1 MGDPR
6 SRPSPFINISEGG
19 GGSLFLSF
27 CSPSFLFY
35 LIIIFFVSFLLF
47 PFIYIYICVCV
58 CNFFH
63 VPPHLLSFISFS
75 FHMSACVCIFFELL
89 HVCFVGRRGRVE
101 GGGRERRGEERREAA
116 AGRNTLDTDCHR
128 PLNQHA
134 SRCFFNIC
142 AMITSPLEI
151 HYRRDDHRSPVKS
164 YWWLWRPD
172 RNDVNPKVNSY
183 FQMAAQWFQTQTRD
197 SD

>member
-1 MGDPR
+1 M
-6 SRPSPFINISEGG
+6 
-19 GGSLFLSF
+19 
-27 CSPSFLFY
+27 
-35 LIIIFFVSFLLF
+35 
-47 PFIYIYICVCV
+47 CVCV
-58 CNFFH
+58 YFFSCSSPSSFFH
-63 VPPHLLSFISFS
+63 FFLFPYVRV
-75 FHMSACVCIFFELL
+75 CVYFLRIAPRLFRWAERE
-89 HVCFVGRRGRVE
+89 GG

>member
-1 MGDPR
+1 MCVCECVCVIFFMFLPIFFLSFLSLSICPR
-6 SRPSPFINISEGG
+6 VCVFSSNCSTSVSLGGEGGWRGG
-19 GGSLFLSF
+19 GGK
-27 CSPSFLFY
+27 
-35 LIIIFFVSFLLF
+35 
-47 PFIYIYICVCV
+47 
-58 CNFFH
+58 
-63 VPPHLLSFISFS
+63 
-75 FHMSACVCIFFELL
+75 
-89 HVCFVGRRGRVE
+89 
-101 GGGRERRGEERREAA
+101 GEERREAA